1 MLTRN
6 MQRVRD
12 NLKSFGSN
20 GGRSNSVA
28 SVSTLRK
35 NSKIRSREDELRSY
49 NSSSANGFTQ
59 QDVDGMNENLIV
71 TRPSVVVTRKGP
83 DLSGRNSS
91 KVGKSD
97 VTDQLDSVFDTLG
110 TDDVESEYF
119 THIPKDNRSI
129 FARQPHLIDTSS
141 EMSLN

>member
-6 MQRVRD
+6 MRRVRD

-20 GGRSNSVA
+20 GGRSFSVA
-28 SVSTLRK
+28 SVSTLRE
-35 NSKIRSREDELRSY
+35 NSRLLSREGDLRSY

-71 TRPSVVVTRKGP
+71 TRPSEVVTRKGP
-83 DLSGRNSS
+83 DLSGNSS
-91 KVGKSD
+91 KSGNSD
-97 VTDQLDSVFDTLG
+97 VTNKLDSVFDTIG

-119 THIPKDNRSI
+119 THIPKYNDRS
-129 FARQPHLIDTSS
+129 
-141 EMSLN
+141 